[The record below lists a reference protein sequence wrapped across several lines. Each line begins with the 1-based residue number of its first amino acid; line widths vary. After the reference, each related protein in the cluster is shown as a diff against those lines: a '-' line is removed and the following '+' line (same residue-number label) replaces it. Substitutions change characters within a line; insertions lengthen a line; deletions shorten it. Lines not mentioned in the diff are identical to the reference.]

1 MLPCKSEL
9 ICFAA
14 LFFVSNAAK
23 NPLHCIQLT
32 LHCVQRRLMN
42 MTSCFENL
50 NININFDFHE
60 KRNSLVAIFAGILFF
75 SGWWII
81 IDVAA
86 AYPSNTADGFFHAYY
101 TCGVFSTIS
110 MFMLSSVS
118 NSQVI
123 GETISDGIL
132 GTRGAR
138 LWLLLGFVIGFG
150 SLIASI
156 WILFSDFVVKD
167 ADHQWRGVGLF
178 LQNLCIFASSLL
190 YKFGRSEE
198 VWN

>member
-1 MLPCKSEL
+1 
-9 ICFAA
+9 
-14 LFFVSNAAK
+14 
-23 NPLHCIQLT
+23 
-32 LHCVQRRLMN
+32 

-138 LWLLLGFVIGFG
+138 LWLLLGFTLLSKMLITSGGASVCSCRICAFSPRLCFTNLDEVKKCGIDSTDAE
-150 SLIASI
+150 SLFFHGPINQ
-156 WILFSDFVVKD
+156 LEEV
-167 ADHQWRGVGLF
+167 L
-178 LQNLCIFASSLL
+178 NCIFLFPSACA
-190 YKFGRSEE
+190 FFFRTFH
-198 VWN
+198 